1 MFTFLVVLTV
11 FVFILLLI
19 VSAQRPVASSVSLF
33 ELERRAKHSAA
44 ARGVL
49 RREQALPDIRTL
61 IHIKS
66 SILLVVTVVLLI
78 VNFGW
83 ALGIS
88 FSILVACVYLPLAA
102 WKPFL
107 RLGAMLYN
115 WGEPYYLKLVQKIA
129 PFFAFLRDTH
139 LSNEQR
145 IDSREELQ
153 NIIERSGE
161 ALTTDERNLI
171 VHALDFGSTL
181 VSSVMTPRENID
193 HVQKGEFLGP
203 LVLDELHALG
213 HSRLPVVDKD
223 LDHIVGILHMRDMLS
238 LDIKRSSTAEKA
250 MEPKVYYVR
259 QSDTLEYALGVFLKV
274 RHHLLIVVDD
284 ESNTT
289 GLLTIEDVIEA
300 LIGRKIIVEK
310 DWS

>member
-1 MFTFLVVLTV
+1 
-11 FVFILLLI
+11 
-19 VSAQRPVASSVSLF
+19 
-33 ELERRAKHSAA
+33 
-44 ARGVL
+44 
-49 RREQALPDIRTL
+49 
-61 IHIKS
+61 
-66 SILLVVTVVLLI
+66 
-78 VNFGW
+78 
-83 ALGIS
+83 
-88 FSILVACVYLPLAA
+88 
-102 WKPFL
+102 
-107 RLGAMLYN
+107 
-115 WGEPYYLKLVQKIA
+115 
-129 PFFAFLRDTH
+129 
-139 LSNEQR
+139 
-145 IDSREELQ
+145 
-153 NIIERSGE
+153 
-161 ALTTDERNLI
+161 
-171 VHALDFGSTL
+171 
-181 VSSVMTPRENID
+181 MTPRENID